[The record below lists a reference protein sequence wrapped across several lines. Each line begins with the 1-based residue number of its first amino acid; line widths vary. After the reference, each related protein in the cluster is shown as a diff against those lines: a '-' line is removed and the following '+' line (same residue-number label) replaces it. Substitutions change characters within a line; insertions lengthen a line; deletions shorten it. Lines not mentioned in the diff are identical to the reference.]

1 MGRLAEGRAGTL
13 SRNSGTGALA
23 RALRFIWE
31 PRTVTLRP
39 ALAIV
44 VFGAAVL
51 LLGREPLVDGSR
63 AVPVQQGGTAV
74 VDDGED
80 VRAVRVR
87 FRLDAPSASSV
98 SLVGGFTG
106 WQPTVRLR
114 QEAPGVWS
122 AVVPLEPGVH
132 DYAFVIDG
140 SEWVLDP
147 LAQRVNDGFGGQN
160 SRVAVLVRGGRS

>member
-1 MGRLAEGRAGTL
+1 
-13 SRNSGTGALA
+13 
-23 RALRFIWE
+23 
-31 PRTVTLRP
+31 VTLRP